1 MAKGQT
7 VTPAN
12 ELIALPEGTVYKQ
25 LPNGLHYVIKQ
36 NDMPGHKVEF
46 RLILRAGSILQT
58 EKEGGVAHFLE
69 HMAFNGT
76 EHFPNKGI
84 VEYLESLGVKYGFG
98 INAFTGFDRTIYMFS
113 IPTDRPEDLDRGL
126 LILKDWLTGIQI
138 RPEQVEREK
147 GVILE
152 EARGYDTG
160 DPFYDVKVGG
170 TRYSERMPLGTAEE
184 IKSMTAEKLENFYRK
199 WYVPELATIVVVG
212 DLNVGEMEG
221 KIKEVFGGVPAVK
234 TTGYK
239 EYPLEYTEKVAYQ
252 EMQDTLITRS
262 ALELILPKVTTVQST
277 YGDRLQ
283 KIKERL
289 LVSAVNARF
298 KVQGSRVSLSDNW
311 YLSDKDHLVFSID
324 GEHGTEIKGKIVEVV
339 STLKQIREQGFCE
352 PELAR
357 LKENAIKQLGKI
369 YAVKS
374 SEQWCEDFADL
385 AISGE
390 RYVTDTLHNSWLAS
404 QIRGIES
411 KELQA

>member
-1 MAKGQT
+1 MNMLRCLFTVCLLGMFFSIAEGQKR
-7 VTPAN
+7 VPAN

-84 VEYLESLGVKYGFG
+84 VEFLESLGVKYGFG

-152 EARGYDTG
+152 EARGYDVG
-160 DPFYDVKVGG
+160 DPFYDVKVGE
-170 TRYSERMPLGTAEE
+170 TRYNERMPLGTPEE

-221 KIKEVFGGVPAVK
+221 KIKELFEGIPAVK

-239 EYPLEYTEKVAYQ
+239 EYPLEYKEKVAYQ
-252 EMQDTLITRS
+252 EMQDSLITRS
-262 ALELILPKVTTVQST
+262 TLELILPKVTTVQST

-283 KIKERL
+283 KIKEQL
-289 LVSAVNARF
+289 FVSAVNARF
-298 KVQGSRVSLSDNW
+298 KAQDLRVSLSDNW

-357 LKENAIKQLGKI
+357 LKEIAKS
-369 YAVKS
+369 AKS
-374 SEQWCEDFADL
+374 SHHC
-385 AISGE
+385 S
-390 RYVTDTLHNSWLAS
+390 
-404 QIRGIES
+404 
-411 KELQA
+411 ELLTA